1 MPEPSPPCVVGDH
14 PTITDVRTRTH
25 YPRCVALSRIA
36 DHVGR
41 VLGDRYRLIAP
52 IGTGASAHVFVAE
65 DVRLRRRVAVK
76 ILHPALAEDESFLR
90 RFRAEAQAV
99 AALTHP
105 NIMRVYDWGEDADGP
120 YLVLELLSGGSL
132 RDLLDRGQLL
142 SPAQCARVGVE
153 AARGLEHAH
162 RRGLVHRDVKPAN
175 LLFDEEGR
183 LRVADFGV
191 ARALAEAAWTE
202 PAGAVLGTARY
213 AAPEQALGSSVDG
226 RADVYAL
233 ALVLVEAS
241 TGAVPFAADTTIA
254 TLMAR
259 VDRPLEAPREL
270 GPVGPILERAA
281 APDLDKRLDAVGFAT
296 ALERAAAMLP
306 APAPLPLAWYTA
318 ADELT
323 ELRDPTEL
331 GRSRRPVPAPKPGPA
346 EQAAPE
352 KGGRR
357 RRWWGRGSGPAAPAD
372 GVVAAAVA
380 PAASEAA
387 PSDAQGGEPA
397 TAGQGPEPGAGP
409 KARWLRRARW
419 MAVAVVA
426 LLVGGVLVAGA
437 LRVATPA
444 HALPAVVGQDVGQA
458 RVLLGHDH
466 FKVSVRQAF
475 DEQVQPGQVLQESPN
490 PGTRLKEHGTVTLVV
505 SKGPAPRAVPDLTN
519 LTRDAAVKAIQGAGL
534 NPKVQGQY
542 SEDAVRGAVLD
553 WSPRGGL
560 QPKGSDVTVTVSDG
574 PRPRTVPDL
583 SGQTFDA
590 ASKQLQSLGLVP
602 QRRDDFSDTVTS
614 GSVIG
619 TSPPAGSS
627 AVRDSAV
634 TIIVS
639 KGPDLVPI
647 PDVRGHSVDEAT
659 TMLSQAGLS
668 VANVYGPSKRGV
680 VFFTD
685 PPAGQRVHRGSG
697 VNLYTI

>member
-1 MPEPSPPCVVGDH
+1 MGRAMMPEPSPPCVVGDH

-41 VLGDRYRLIAP
+41 VLGDRYRLVGA
-52 IGTGASAHVFVAE
+52 IGTGLSGYVFVAE

-281 APDLDKRLDAVGFAT
+281 APDLEKRLDAVAFAT

-306 APAPLPLAWYTA
+306 APAPLPLAWSTA
-318 ADELT
+318 ADGLT

-331 GRSRRPVPAPKPGPA
+331 GRTRRPVAAPKPGA

-357 RRWWGRGSGPAAPAD
+357 RLWGRGSGPAAEAAAG
-372 GVVAAAVA
+372 GVVAAAWGAAAAGA
-380 PAASEAA
+380 PT
-387 PSDAQGGEPA
+387 GEPA
-397 TAGQGPEPGAGP
+397 TAAQAPAPGPPS
-409 KARWLRRARW
+409 KRRWLRRARW
-419 MAVAVVA
+419 LAVAVVA
-426 LLVGGVLVAGA
+426 VLVGGLLAAGA
-437 LRVATPA
+437 
-444 HALPAVVGQDVGQA
+444 
-458 RVLLGHDH
+458 
-466 FKVSVRQAF
+466 
-475 DEQVQPGQVLQESPN
+475 
-490 PGTRLKEHGTVTLVV
+490 
-505 SKGPAPRAVPDLTN
+505 
-519 LTRDAAVKAIQGAGL
+519 
-534 NPKVQGQY
+534 
-542 SEDAVRGAVLD
+542 
-553 WSPRGGL
+553 
-560 QPKGSDVTVTVSDG
+560 
-574 PRPRTVPDL
+574 
-583 SGQTFDA
+583 
-590 ASKQLQSLGLVP
+590 
-602 QRRDDFSDTVTS
+602 
-614 GSVIG
+614 
-619 TSPPAGSS
+619 
-627 AVRDSAV
+627 
-634 TIIVS
+634 
-639 KGPDLVPI
+639 
-647 PDVRGHSVDEAT
+647 
-659 TMLSQAGLS
+659 
-668 VANVYGPSKRGV
+668 
-680 VFFTD
+680 
-685 PPAGQRVHRGSG
+685 
-697 VNLYTI
+697 